1 MTAAPVADLLP
12 VSPDDQPVAAALE
25 GVAVTFSPSVL
36 ARARRWA
43 TFSPASDVL
52 LDPHGHFAPQPRD
65 QMSVSVHLYAVTRRH
80 LDGIRPDEG
89 AVMARMLTLTQVGT
103 QAAQRPNDPELPP
116 PAAAGTD
123 DRPDTNGP
131 PDMNDL
137 LGRLG

>member
-12 VSPDDQPVAAALE
+12 DAPDDRPVPTTPD
-25 GVAVTFSPSVL
+25 GVTVTFSPSVL

-43 TFSPASDVL
+43 TFYPPSDVL

-89 AVMARMLTLTQVGT
+89 AVMARMLTLTQVGSHP
-103 QAAQRPNDPELPP
+103 AQTFAVATFPAVPIPSAP
-116 PAAAGTD
+116 SPAAPAIRVDGL
-123 DRPDTNGP
+123 RA
-131 PDMNDL
+131 L
-137 LGRLG
+137 LG